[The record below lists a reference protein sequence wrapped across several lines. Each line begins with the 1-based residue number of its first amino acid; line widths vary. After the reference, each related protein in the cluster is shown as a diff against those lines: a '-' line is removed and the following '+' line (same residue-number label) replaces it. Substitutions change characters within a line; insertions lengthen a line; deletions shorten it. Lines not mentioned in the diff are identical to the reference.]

1 MELWCLTDLAR
12 VREICASISF
22 SFCHIFSRCFPLVK
36 SNPMRKELINKVY
49 EVKML
54 RNGIWWERVKKKS
67 REANKISSTV
77 HPLCFSIST
86 LVLFVDE
93 KFV

>member
-1 MELWCLTDLAR
+1 MG
-12 VREICASISF
+12 
-22 SFCHIFSRCFPLVK
+22 
-36 SNPMRKELINKVY
+36 KELIGLVY
-49 EVKML
+49 KVKML
-54 RNGIWWERVKKKS
+54 RNGIWWERGKKKS

-86 LVLFVDE
+86 LVPFLDE